1 MPDLTMVLAILLGV
15 CLLRLYML
23 VPRLGPTLVFLC
35 FPGTAEEAEEALHFM
50 QSNRQ
55 KDWVVRASMGA
66 MAESV
71 SPLGQWALT
80 QAEWTKAL
88 TWPLWLPGA
97 VRGTVVGAVVIERA
111 RRGQRLRE

>member
-1 MPDLTMVLAILLGV
+1 MPDLTMVLAVLLGL

-35 FPGTAEEAEEALHFM
+35 FPGTGDEAEAALHFM
-50 QSNRQ
+50 QINRRT
-55 KDWVVRASMGA
+55 DWVVRASMGA
-66 MAESV
+66 MATSV
-71 SPLGQWALT
+71 GSLGQWALT

-97 VRGTVVGAVVIERA
+97 VRGTVLGAVVIDRA
-111 RRGQRLRE
+111 RRAGEGG